1 MCSFPNIYA
10 PPGIRKIIEI
20 PHGLWWFSALPDS
33 STLIFLVGLSQFS
46 SSDISISSSRRMPM
60 SCSLWAFRSSWKLR
74 LHERQS
80 LSQWSFSVLWLTHE
94 HLEPAAFPFQTLPPP
109 DLGKPPEGYRRWRW
123 KDRIWYQPWNN
134 SCSPMTRQGLFSKLF
149 NPSSFNSHICRKGGN
164 NIHLAGGALAKG

>member
-10 PPGIRKIIEI
+10 PPGIRNIIEI
-20 PHGLWWFSALPDS
+20 PHGLWRFSALPDS

-74 LHERQS
+74 VHERQS

-109 DLGKPPEGYRRWRW
+109 DLGKPPEGYRRGGCEKTESGIRFGIIPAHQWLG
-123 KDRIWYQPWNN
+123 K
-134 SCSPMTRQGLFSKLF
+134 G
-149 NPSSFNSHICRKGGN
+149 SSANYSIPQVLIPTFVEKEVITST
-164 NIHLAGGALAKG
+164 